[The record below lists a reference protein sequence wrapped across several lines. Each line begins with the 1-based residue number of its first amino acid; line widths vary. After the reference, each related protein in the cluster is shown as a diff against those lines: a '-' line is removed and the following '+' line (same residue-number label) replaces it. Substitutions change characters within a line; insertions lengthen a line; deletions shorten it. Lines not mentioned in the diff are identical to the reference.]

1 MVLSA
6 DPRAAQA
13 AKTAQPAPRRGRARR
28 WHWLVL
34 AIALTALL
42 LFPLYW
48 MLVSSVDSISS
59 LFSVNLSLLPNFG
72 DLGSYAE
79 IFRNYQVGLWLVNSL
94 VITAGSAA
102 LSIAVAVPAGYSLS
116 RMKIGGDV
124 AGVIMLFTRVIPG
137 TLLVLPFF
145 IMFSRVNLLNT
156 LLSVIIANTSLIV
169 PLAAWIM
176 KGFFDRVPV
185 DIEEAAAIDGCG
197 LWRTFLLVA
206 VPLVKPGIGATGI
219 YAIVLAWSDYLF
231 PKTLLLSPS
240 HWTLSVGAVSLIGE
254 HTVDWNGLMA
264 MGTIGVLPMVLAFAV
279 LEPYLVSGLTA
290 GATVG

>member
-13 AKTAQPAPRRGRARR
+13 AKTAQAAPRRRRARR

-94 VITAGSAA
+94 VITAGSVA
-102 LSIAVAVPAGYSLS
+102 LSILIAVPAGYSLS

-264 MGTIGVLPMVLAFAV
+264 MGTIGVLAMVLAFAV

>member
-6 DPRAAQA
+6 DSVAA
-13 AKTAQPAPRRGRARR
+13 APSAPYRRRTRR

-72 DLGSYAE
+72 DVGSYAE
-79 IFRNYQVGLWLVNSL
+79 IFRNYQVGLWLLNSL
-94 VITAGSAA
+94 VITAGSVA

-116 RMKIGGDV
+116 RMRIGGEV

-185 DIEEAAAIDGCG
+185 DVEEAAYMDGCG
-197 LWRTFLLVA
+197 LWRAFLYVV
-206 VPLVKPGIGATGI
+206 VPLVKPGIGATAV

-231 PKTLLLSPS
+231 PKTLLLTPN

-279 LEPYLVSGLTA
+279 LEPFLVSGLTA

>member
-1 MVLSA
+1 
-6 DPRAAQA
+6 
-13 AKTAQPAPRRGRARR
+13 
-28 WHWLVL
+28 VL
-34 AIALTALL
+34 AVALTALL

-72 DLGSYAE
+72 DVGSYAE
-79 IFRNYQVGLWLVNSL
+79 IFRNYQVGLWLLNSL
-94 VITAGSAA
+94 VITAGSVA

-116 RMKIGGDV
+116 RMRIGGEV

-185 DIEEAAAIDGCG
+185 DVEEAAYMDGCG
-197 LWRTFLLVA
+197 LWRAFLYVV
-206 VPLVKPGIGATGI
+206 VPLVKPGIGATAV

-231 PKTLLLSPS
+231 PKTLLLTPN

-279 LEPYLVSGLTA
+279 LEPFLVSGLTA

>member
-1 MVLSA
+1 MVQIAHQAGSA
-6 DPRAAQA
+6 VAAQRH
-13 AKTAQPAPRRGRARR
+13 RRPRR

-34 AIALTALL
+34 AIALTVLL

-48 MLVSSVDSISS
+48 MLASSVDSISS
-59 LFSVNLSLLPNFG
+59 LFTTNLSLVPNFG
-72 DLGSYAE
+72 DVGSYAE
-79 IFRNYQVGLWLVNSL
+79 IFRNYQVGLWLWNSL
-94 VITAGSAA
+94 VITVGSVI
-102 LSIAVAVPAGYSLS
+102 LSILVAVPTGYSLS
-116 RMKIGGDV
+116 RMRIGGDV

-156 LLSVIIANTSLIV
+156 PLAVIIANTSLIV

-176 KGFFDRVPV
+176 KGFFDRVPQ
-185 DIEEAAAIDGCG
+185 DLEEAAYMDGCG
-197 LWRTFLLVA
+197 MWRTFLFIA
-206 VPLVKPGIGATGI
+206 VPLVKPGIGATTI

-231 PKTLLLSPS
+231 PKTLLLTPN

-264 MGTIGVLPMVLAFAV
+264 MGVIGVLPMVVAFAI
-279 LEPYLVSGLTA
+279 LEPFLVSGLTA

>member
-6 DPRAAQA
+6 DPVAAA
-13 AKTAQPAPRRGRARR
+13 PAVPLRRRTRS

-34 AIALTALL
+34 AVALTALL

-72 DLGSYAE
+72 DVGSYAE
-79 IFRNYQVGLWLVNSL
+79 IFRNYQVGLWLLNSL
-94 VITAGSAA
+94 VITAGSVA

-116 RMKIGGDV
+116 RMRIGGEV

-185 DIEEAAAIDGCG
+185 DVEEAAYMDGCG
-197 LWRTFLLVA
+197 LWRAFLYVV
-206 VPLVKPGIGATGI
+206 VPLSNPVSVPPPSTPSCWPGVITC
-219 YAIVLAWSDYLF
+219 SRRRCC
-231 PKTLLLSPS
+231 
-240 HWTLSVGAVSLIGE
+240 
-254 HTVDWNGLMA
+254 
-264 MGTIGVLPMVLAFAV
+264 
-279 LEPYLVSGLTA
+279 
-290 GATVG
+290 

>member
-13 AKTAQPAPRRGRARR
+13 AKTAQPAPRRGRVRR

>member
-13 AKTAQPAPRRGRARR
+13 AKTAQPAPRRRRARR

-264 MGTIGVLPMVLAFAV
+264 MVTIGVLPMVLAFAV

>member
-13 AKTAQPAPRRGRARR
+13 AKAAQAAPRRRRARR

-169 PLAAWIM
+169 PRPSLIM
-176 KGFFDRVPV
+176 EGFYARVPV
-185 DIEEAAAIDGCG
+185 DSGEAAAIDGCG
-197 LWRTFLLVA
+197 LWRTFLFVA

-264 MGTIGVLPMVLAFAV
+264 MGVIGVLPMVVAFAV
-279 LEPYLVSGLTA
+279 LEPFLVSGLTA
-290 GATVG
+290 GAPVG

>member
-13 AKTAQPAPRRGRARR
+13 AKAAQTAPRRRRARR

>member
-1 MVLSA
+1 
-6 DPRAAQA
+6 
-13 AKTAQPAPRRGRARR
+13 
-28 WHWLVL
+28 
-34 AIALTALL
+34 
-42 LFPLYW
+42 
-48 MLVSSVDSISS
+48 
-59 LFSVNLSLLPNFG
+59 
-72 DLGSYAE
+72 
-79 IFRNYQVGLWLVNSL
+79 
-94 VITAGSAA
+94 
-102 LSIAVAVPAGYSLS
+102 
-116 RMKIGGDV
+116 MKIGGDV

>member
-6 DPRAAQA
+6 DPRAAQS
-13 AKTAQPAPRRGRARR
+13 AKTAQAAPRRRRARR

>member
-13 AKTAQPAPRRGRARR
+13 AKAAQTAPRRRRTRR

>member
-13 AKTAQPAPRRGRARR
+13 AKTAQPAPRRRRARR

>member
-1 MVLSA
+1 MALSA
-6 DPRAAQA
+6 DPMTARSVPHRRRA
-13 AKTAQPAPRRGRARR
+13 RRR

-48 MLVSSVDSISS
+48 MLVSSVDSVSS
-59 LFSVNLSLLPNFG
+59 LFSTNLNLLPTFG
-72 DLGSYAE
+72 DVGSYAE
-79 IFRNYQVGLWLVNSL
+79 IFRNYQVGAWLLNSL
-94 VITAGSAA
+94 IITVGSVA
-102 LSIAVAVPAGYSLS
+102 LSILVAVPAGYSLS
-116 RMKIGGDV
+116 RMRIGGDV

-176 KGFFDRVPV
+176 KGFFDRVPA
-185 DIEEAAAIDGCG
+185 DIEEAAYMDGCG
-197 LWRTFLLVA
+197 QWRAFLYVV
-206 VPLVKPGIGATGI
+206 VPLVKPGIGATSV

-264 MGTIGVLPMVLAFAV
+264 MGTIGVLPMVLAFAI
-279 LEPYLVSGLTA
+279 LEPFLVSGLTSGSA
-290 GATVG
+290 VG

>member
-13 AKTAQPAPRRGRARR
+13 AKAAQTAPRRRRARR

-102 LSIAVAVPAGYSLS
+102 LSIAIAVPAGYSLS

-176 KGFFDRVPV
+176 KGFFDRVPI

>member
-1 MVLSA
+1 
-6 DPRAAQA
+6 
-13 AKTAQPAPRRGRARR
+13 
-28 WHWLVL
+28 VL

-48 MLVSSVDSISS
+48 MLVSSVDSVSS

>member
-1 MVLSA
+1 M
-6 DPRAAQA
+6 
-13 AKTAQPAPRRGRARR
+13 
-28 WHWLVL
+28 
-34 AIALTALL
+34 
-42 LFPLYW
+42 
-48 MLVSSVDSISS
+48 
-59 LFSVNLSLLPNFG
+59 
-72 DLGSYAE
+72 
-79 IFRNYQVGLWLVNSL
+79 
-94 VITAGSAA
+94 
-102 LSIAVAVPAGYSLS
+102 
-116 RMKIGGDV
+116 
-124 AGVIMLFTRVIPG
+124 
-137 TLLVLPFF
+137 LPFF

-176 KGFFDRVPV
+176 KGFFDRVPI

-197 LWRTFLLVA
+197 LWRTFLFVA

-231 PKTLLLSPS
+231 PKTLLLTPS

-279 LEPYLVSGLTA
+279 LEPYLVSGLSA

>member
-13 AKTAQPAPRRGRARR
+13 AKTVQAAPRRRRARR

>member
-1 MVLSA
+1 MFRSA
-6 DPRAAQA
+6 DPVAA
-13 AKTAQPAPRRGRARR
+13 PAVTHRRRARS

-34 AIALTALL
+34 SIALTALL

-72 DLGSYAE
+72 DVGSYAE
-79 IFRNYQVGLWLVNSL
+79 IFQNYQVGLWLLNSL
-94 VITAGSAA
+94 VITAGSVA
-102 LSIAVAVPAGYSLS
+102 LSILIAVPAGYSLS
-116 RMKIGGDV
+116 RMQIGGDV

-145 IMFSRVNLLNT
+145 IMFSRVNMLNT

-176 KGFFDRVPV
+176 KGFFDRVPA
-185 DIEEAAAIDGCG
+185 DIEEAAYMDGCG
-197 LWRTFLLVA
+197 MWRSFLFVV
-206 VPLVKPGIGATGI
+206 VPLVKPGIGATAV

-231 PKTLLLSPS
+231 PKTLLLTPN

-264 MGTIGVLPMVLAFAV
+264 MGAIGVLPMVVAFAV
-279 LEPYLVSGLTA
+279 LEPFLVSGLTA

>member
-1 MVLSA
+1 MVQVTHQAGSA
-6 DPRAAQA
+6 VAPPR
-13 AKTAQPAPRRGRARR
+13 PRRPRR

-34 AIALTALL
+34 AIALTVLL

-59 LFSVNLSLLPNFG
+59 LFTTHLSLLPNFG
-72 DLGSYAE
+72 DVGSYAE
-79 IFRNYQVGLWLVNSL
+79 IFRNYQVGLWLWNSL
-94 VITAGSAA
+94 VITVGSVA
-102 LSIAVAVPAGYSLS
+102 LSILVSVPAGYSLS
-116 RMKIGGDV
+116 RMRIGGDV

-145 IMFSRVNLLNT
+145 IMFSRVDLLNT
-156 LLSVIIANTSLIV
+156 PLAVIIANTSLIV

-176 KGFFDRVPV
+176 KGFFDRVPL
-185 DIEEAAAIDGCG
+185 DIEEAARMDGCG
-197 LWRTFLLVA
+197 MWRTFLFIT
-206 VPLVKPGIGATGI
+206 VPLVKPGIGATTI

-231 PKTLLLSPS
+231 PKTLLLTPN

-264 MGTIGVLPMVLAFAV
+264 MGVIGVLPMVVAFAV
-279 LEPYLVSGLTA
+279 LEPFLVSGLTA

>member
-1 MVLSA
+1 MTGV
-6 DPRAAQA
+6 PRPHGELDRNAGAW
-13 AKTAQPAPRRGRARR
+13 PGRAQ
-28 WHWLVL
+28 
-34 AIALTALL
+34 
-42 LFPLYW
+42 
-48 MLVSSVDSISS
+48 
-59 LFSVNLSLLPNFG
+59 
-72 DLGSYAE
+72 E
-79 IFRNYQVGLWLVNSL
+79 IRH
-94 VITAGSAA
+94 AR
-102 LSIAVAVPAGYSLS
+102 PAH
-116 RMKIGGDV
+116 
-124 AGVIMLFTRVIPG
+124 
-137 TLLVLPFF
+137 
-145 IMFSRVNLLNT
+145 
-156 LLSVIIANTSLIV
+156 
-169 PLAAWIM
+169 
-176 KGFFDRVPV
+176 
-185 DIEEAAAIDGCG
+185 GCG